1 MSTWGER
8 KAVFLAANTQVM
20 HAYDF
25 QFWQTAAKNGSLE
38 NTFVFFFKEVGPKS
52 FSARSYVNLFWHV
65 KKVDVCLSLLQV
77 RIIKVLSSKARKC
90 LW

>member
-38 NTFVFFFKEVGPKS
+38 NTYVFFFKEVGPKS
-52 FSARSYVNLFWHV
+52 FSARS
-65 KKVDVCLSLLQV
+65 
-77 RIIKVLSSKARKC
+77 
-90 LW
+90 